1 MSILSAV
8 PKLSIQIYPY
18 EGSGSP
24 GLLLE
29 IDSSNGLL
37 LSASVQKSIRGSE
50 PGTFRLTLAPGGPD
64 GVASAYTWAEIL
76 TPMSLVIITG
86 ERGVFS
92 GPLMVGVIHS
102 ATETQAWE
110 AEEGVSRVTEVVG
123 YDFQYFFSQ
132 RSYYTLTFLGS
143 SAAAALETTY
153 HSLSLPAIL
162 GKGLLGGSP
171 ASVGASWF
179 EHVMAGKDGILSKT
193 QFYYKGGYITFTEAM
208 TQAYDNYP
216 TANVLIPMAENFL
229 STEGTWYDKFTRI
242 FPMPFYEFFVITA
255 PQGAYAVNAAS
266 VSNAADTFTVPSIKG
281 PSGAAVPFG
290 PTLVARVNPLPR
302 TVYANGK
309 YTMDTSRWKNL
320 PLYSLGRDGE
330 TEYGFIDSAIQFDA
344 AEARNFYL
352 IVPTTI
358 YTMIGKGAGIN
369 SPYVFT
375 MQAMAD
381 VASIRRYG
389 YRPQITNT
397 YWLADVD
404 GKVSQA
410 NTATAGSFDGFIS
423 DLMSRITSYYEPAP
437 LMGHGEVRSI
447 FRPDIIPGNRFTYA
461 PFRNGEEWEFYIE
474 AISHEYVFG
483 GQSTT
488 TLTLTRGLPK
498 TIYEEAT
505 PGLLTDIHIGNA
517 QRLRGRYVQGL
528 PSAMG
533 PPLAVVTPH
542 DVGSL
547 LGEISQDFTTAQ
559 RNG

>member
-37 LSASVQKSIRGSE
+37 LSASVQKSIRWSE
-50 PGTFRLTLAPGGPD
+50 PGVFRLTLAPGGPE
-64 GVASAYTWAEIL
+64 GVASARTWAEIL

-102 ATETQAWE
+102 ATETQEWE

-132 RSYYTLTFLGS
+132 RSYYNLMFLGS
-143 SAAAALETTY
+143 SAASALEPLY
-153 HSLSLPAIL
+153 HSLSLPAL
-162 GKGLLGGSP
+162 LNKGLLGGSP

-179 EHVMAGKDGILSKT
+179 NSVMAGKDGILSNT
-193 QFYYKGGYITFTEAM
+193 QFYYKGNYITFTDAM

-216 TANVLIPMAENFL
+216 TADIIIPMAENFL
-229 STEGTWYDKFTRI
+229 STEGPWYDKFTRI

-255 PQGAYAVNAAS
+255 PQGAYAVNTAS
-266 VSNAADTFTVPSIKG
+266 VTKAADTFTAPSIKG

-302 TVYANGK
+302 TIYANGK
-309 YTMDTSRWKNL
+309 YTMDTSRWHNL
-320 PLYSLGRDGE
+320 TRYSLGRDGE
-330 TEYGFIDSAIQFDA
+330 TEYGFLDSAIQFDDS
-344 AEARNFYL
+344 EVRNFYL

-358 YTMIGKGAGIN
+358 STMIGKGAAIN

-375 MQAMAD
+375 MQTMAD

-389 YRPQITNT
+389 YRPQILNT
-397 YWLADVD
+397 YWLTDVN

-410 NTATAGSFDGFIS
+410 NTATAGSFDGFVA
-423 DLMSRITSYYEPAP
+423 DLMSRVTSYYEPTP
-437 LMGHGEVRSI
+437 LMGRGEVRSI
-447 FRPDIIPGNRFTYA
+447 FRPDILPGNRFTYA

-488 TLTLTRGLPK
+488 TLTLTRGLPRA
-498 TIYEEAT
+498 IYEETT
-505 PGLLTDIHIGNA
+505 PGLLSDIHTGNA
-517 QRLRGRYVQGL
+517 QRMQGHYIQGI
-528 PSAMG
+528 PSALG
-533 PPLAVVTPH
+533 PSLAVVTPS

-547 LGEISQDFTTAQ
+547 LGEISKDFTTAQ
-559 RNG
+559 GNS